1 MKRVVI
7 LARQLA
13 PGGSERQLVALAR
26 GLKAR
31 GRDVHVVLF
40 YGGGVFDAEL
50 IAAGVPVYFVEK
62 RGRWDVVGFL
72 YRLVGTLRRLKPEV
86 IYSFLDLPNILASL
100 LSRFVEKPR
109 LAWSIRAAGMEMRHY
124 DWLTRTIPWLE
135 ARLSGRSD
143 LIIANSHAGAEWAIS
158 RGFPVDRMRVVQNGI
173 DTVRFRPDFAGRS
186 KVRADWGVSESTRLI
201 GLTARLDP
209 MKDHQGF
216 LTACAALAATHEDLC
231 FVCVGSGSTA
241 YRMELTELAHRLG
254 IAHRV
259 IWAGARQDMPAV
271 HSALDVECSASAF
284 GEGFSNAIGEAMAC
298 GVPCV
303 VTDVGDSARIVAGL
317 GEVVPP
323 RDSTALAQALTRML
337 ERVRQEPDLAQ
348 RVRQRIENEF
358 SLEQMVLRTER
369 VLLELA

>member
-1 MKRVVI
+1 MGRVVI

-13 PGGSERQLVALAR
+13 PGGAERQLVALAL
-26 GLKAR
+26 GLKAL
-31 GRDVHVVLF
+31 GRDIQVVLF
-40 YGGGVFDAEL
+40 YSGGVFDAEL
-50 IAAGVPVYFVEK
+50 IAAGVPMHFVEK
-62 RGRWDVVGFL
+62 RGRWDIVGFL
-72 YRLVGTLRRLKPEV
+72 YRLVVILRRLRPEV

-100 LSRFVEKPR
+100 LRQYVGKPR
-109 LAWSIRAAGMEMRHY
+109 LVWSIRAAGMEMRHY
-124 DWLTRTIPWLE
+124 DWLTRVIPWLE

-143 LIIANSHAGAEWAIS
+143 RIIANSHAGAEWAIS
-158 RGFPVDRMRVVQNGI
+158 RGFPVDRMCVVQNGI
-173 DTVRFRPDFAGRS
+173 DTARFRPDFAGRS
-186 KVRADWGVSESTRLI
+186 RVRAEWGMGEGIRLI
-201 GLTARLDP
+201 GLTARLDA

-216 LTACAALAATHEDLC
+216 LAACAVLAAAHEDLY
-231 FVCVGSGSTA
+231 FVCVGSGSAA
-241 YRMELTELAHRLG
+241 YREKLAELARRLG
-254 IAHRV
+254 ISHRV

-303 VTDVGDSARIVAGL
+303 VTDVGDSARIVGEV

-323 RDSTALAQALTRML
+323 RDSKALAQALMRML

-348 RVRQRIENEF
+348 RVRQRIERNF

-369 VLLELA
+369 VLLERG